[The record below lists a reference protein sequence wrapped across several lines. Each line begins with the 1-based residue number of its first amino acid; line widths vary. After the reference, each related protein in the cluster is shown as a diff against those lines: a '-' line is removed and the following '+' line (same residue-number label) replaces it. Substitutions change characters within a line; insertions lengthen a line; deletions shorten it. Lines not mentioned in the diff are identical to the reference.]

1 MNIESINIL
10 RRNGHI
16 VWTRESGLPYPTDWA
31 IADARPIRQEAPV
44 RDAASFAIK
53 APAEAFD
60 LGKAVLEQ
68 VRLNETT
75 LEDVRATQT
84 GTKLSRALIIY
95 NSDVKA
101 DRQSIIARF
110 MSELSMSKAGA
121 TTYYHTCSRR

>member
-31 IADARPIRQEAPV
+31 IARTTTRDPIA
-44 RDAASFAIK
+44 FAIK
-53 APAEAFD
+53 TSLTAPVA
-60 LGKAVLEQ
+60 KAIVQAMVVEP
-68 VRLNETT
+68 TT